1 MRKELYDVFT
11 SYQRLRIYW
20 KLSTI
25 LKTSNKWMKNVFWY
39 VKVYI
44 FWKFIQYN
52 VHWGKTHMSKKKN
65 PSEQI
70 KSTRNVLFIILR
82 APTHHSFT
90 FDSYTSCS
98 RRFISLKVCVG
109 FSVFDSV
116 SLLLSLCFCSI
127 KSMDSSTLNV
137 IIPFKIKIIEK

>member
-1 MRKELYDVFT
+1 MYIE
-11 SYQRLRIYW
+11 
-20 KLSTI
+20 
-25 LKTSNKWMKNVFWY
+25 
-39 VKVYI
+39 VKRTC
-44 FWKFIQYN
+44 Q
-52 VHWGKTHMSKKKN
+52 KKN

-70 KSTRNVLFIILR
+70 KGTRNVLFIILR

-116 SLLLSLCFCSI
+116 SLLLSLYFCSI

-137 IIPFKIKIIEK
+137 IIPFKIKIIEKSHAVFFPDL